1 MMLVPALLLS
11 IFGLAVWTAGIV
23 LEYRGIAVLGGVV
36 VVGVGTSILLTGLEQ
51 QVGTVEQTVNSSHT
65 IISAQTEPVTLIS
78 SFDAGLVWSLLG
90 SVLTLQGIH
99 SEG

>member
-1 MMLVPALLLS
+1 MLVVPAIALS
-11 IFGLAVWTAGIV
+11 VFGLAVWAIG
-23 LEYRGIAVLGGVV
+23 LQMGYRGVAVLGGVL

-65 IISAQTEPVTLIS
+65 IISMQTEPVTLIS

-90 SVLTLQGIH
+90 SVLVLQGINN
-99 SEG
+99 EI